1 MFHCFP
7 ITDPSVAVVVEHREE
22 KVVYTC
28 NSNNGGFEPKDYWNK
43 C

>member
-1 MFHCFP
+1 MFYCFP

-28 NSNNGGFEPKDYWNK
+28 SSNNGGFFEPKDY
-43 C
+43 